1 MNFQD
6 LKKIESPNF
15 YLDLAFRKATART
28 SELKAKI
35 KEHDRLKKTK
45 HIEIIRF
52 EIIMTLLSEHLNK
65 IISCFPSID
74 KLDDFYKELI
84 NCTLSYR
91 DLKKSLGSIKW
102 AVEKIND
109 LYRMY
114 KNKIH
119 LSRDYKR
126 IIMLRKE
133 YYGRISSVMKQI
145 KPFLNY
151 LDESRITMRDYPSVK
166 TSLFTVC
173 LFGFPNAGKS
183 TLLRKLT
190 NAEPEVKDY
199 PFTTKTLNLGY
210 INDPRIKIQII
221 DTPGTLNRKDK
232 MNYIELQA
240 YLALNHLAD
249 LIVFVFDPSLEYSID
264 KQEKLL
270 KRIKEYDRE
279 IILFLSKT
287 DIADVKIMEKFKS
300 KHKIMDLEMIKEIIM
315 KKALKS

>member
-1 MNFQD
+1 
-6 LKKIESPNF
+6 
-15 YLDLAFRKATART
+15 
-28 SELKAKI
+28 
-35 KEHDRLKKTK
+35 
-45 HIEIIRF
+45 
-52 EIIMTLLSEHLNK
+52 
-65 IISCFPSID
+65 
-74 KLDDFYKELI
+74 
-84 NCTLSYR
+84 
-91 DLKKSLGSIKW
+91 
-102 AVEKIND
+102 
-109 LYRMY
+109 
-114 KNKIH
+114 
-119 LSRDYKR
+119 
-126 IIMLRKE
+126 MLRKE